1 MIPFFSIVLCTYNRA
16 HLLPRA
22 IQSVLAQVEQD
33 WELVVVDDGSSD
45 DTPSVL
51 QNYAS
56 NDSRIRVMRHDN
68 AGLARSRNAG
78 IAMAR
83 GLFVTFLDSDDEY
96 LPQHLSS
103 RRIALLDSP
112 AVQFL
117 HGGIEVIGDPY
128 VTDRH
133 PPHGRIHISR
143 CVVGGTFV
151 VRRDVLNALGGFDLI
166 DYAEDAALYERVV
179 ATDSIL
185 VAKSD
190 VPTYRYY
197 RDTPDSL
204 CTTYNPGSD
213 AQQQSQNG
221 A

>member
-22 IQSVLAQVEQD
+22 INSVLAQVEQD

-56 NDSRIRVMRHDN
+56 NDSRIRLTRHDN
-68 AGLARSRNAG
+68 VGLARSRNAG
-78 IAMAR
+78 IALAR

-96 LPQHLSS
+96 LPEHLSY
-103 RRIALLDSP
+103 RRTMLLDSP
-112 AVQFL
+112 AIQFL
-117 HGGIEVIGDPY
+117 HGGIEVVGDPY
-128 VTDRH
+128 VIDRH
-133 PPHGRIHISR
+133 PPHGRIHIDT

-151 VRRDVLNALGGFDLI
+151 VRRDVLQALEGFDVI
-166 DYAEDAALYERVV
+166 DYAEDAALYDRVV
-179 ATDSIL
+179 ASGTIL
-185 VAKSD
+185 VAESTL
-190 VPTYRYY
+190 PTYRYY

-204 CTTYNPGSD
+204 CTTYEPSAA
-213 AQQQSQNG
+213 AQQQSQHG